1 MIARA
6 HGSGDPRTLIVP
18 GLGATAGE
26 ARIPASGLPGTR
38 IVLTL
43 PSHADAADASLD
55 YWHYPTIAA
64 DVRSALD
71 GVRQAIGVSL
81 GAAAL
86 SNLVSTEPDVLDRLV
101 LMLPAALTQ
110 PRPSASAAHVLEMST
125 AALNGDRARLRALV
139 AADAPGGLDDYVN
152 ERTDALLRLGPAL
165 AAVATQIPVPDPMPL
180 THVTAE
186 VLIVAATGDLL
197 HPLETAQEAAVAFPK
212 ATMVQFDSPA
222 PMVTHRRELR
232 SLLSD
237 FLGVP
242 SAG

>member
-6 HGSGDPRTLIVP
+6 YGSGDPRTLIVP

-26 ARIPASGLPGTR
+26 ARIPASGLSGTR

-43 PSHADAADASLD
+43 PSHADAPDAPLD
-55 YWHYPTIAA
+55 YWHYSTIAA
-64 DVRSALD
+64 DVRAALD
-71 GVRQAIGVSL
+71 GTRQAIGVSL

-86 SNLVSTEPDVLDRLV
+86 SNLVSTEPGVLDRLV
-101 LMLPAALTQ
+101 LMLPAALSQ
-110 PRPSASAAHVLEMST
+110 PRPTASAQHVLEMST
-125 AALNGDRARLRALV
+125 AALQGDRARLHALV
-139 AADAPGGLDDYVN
+139 AADAPGDLTDYVN

-165 AAVATQIPVPDPMPL
+165 AAVATQIPVPDPLAL
-180 THVTAE
+180 THVSAE

-197 HPLETAQEAAVAFPK
+197 HPVEVAREAASAFPK
-212 ATMVQFDSPA
+212 STMVQFDSPA
-222 PMVTHRRELR
+222 PLATHRRELR